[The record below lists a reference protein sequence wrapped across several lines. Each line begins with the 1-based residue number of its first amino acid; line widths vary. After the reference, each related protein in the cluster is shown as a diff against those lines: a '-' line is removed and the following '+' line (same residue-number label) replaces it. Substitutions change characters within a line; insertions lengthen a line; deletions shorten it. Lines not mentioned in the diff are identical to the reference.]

1 MGRSGQAESEAVV
14 AIETHIPMSQQ
25 DRARMALRTLLEVMG
40 EDPDREGLRDT
51 PDRVLRSWEEIFAG
65 YAQDPAEIL
74 STTFEEVEGY
84 QEFVLLRDI
93 PFDST
98 CEHHMLP
105 FDGIAHIAYLP
116 DDRVVGLS
124 KLARLVDCFA
134 RRLQIQERMT
144 QHIAHALMT
153 HLGAKGVAVMVEGVH
168 GCMTCR
174 GVRKEG
180 STMVTTAF
188 EGEFR
193 KPDRRGEFLSLTKR

>member
-1 MGRSGQAESEAVV
+1 M
-14 AIETHIPMSQQ
+14 AIETQVPMSQEERVRQ
-25 DRARMALRTLLEVMG
+25 ALRTLLEAIG
-40 EDPDREGLRDT
+40 EDPDREGLKDT
-51 PDRVLRSWEEIFAG
+51 PDRVLRSWKEIYAG
-65 YAQDPAEIL
+65 YHQDPAEIL

-84 QEFVLLRDI
+84 QEFVLLKDI

-105 FDGIAHIAYLP
+105 FDGVAHIAYLP
-116 DDRVVGLS
+116 SDRVVGLS

-144 QHIAHALMT
+144 QHIAQALMT
-153 HLGAKGVAVMVEGVH
+153 HLGARGAAVLVEGVH

-188 EGEFR
+188 EGEFGR
-193 KPDRRGEFLSLTKR
+193 PERRSEFLMLTAR

>member
-1 MGRSGQAESEAVV
+1 V
-14 AIETHIPMSQQ
+14 AIETQVPMSREE
-25 DRARMALRTLLEVMG
+25 RARLALRTLLETIG
-40 EDPDREGLRDT
+40 EDPDREGLKDT
-51 PDRVLRSWEEIFAG
+51 PDRVLRSWCEIFAG
-65 YAQDPAEIL
+65 YQQDPAEFL

-84 QEFVLLRDI
+84 QEFVLLKDI

-98 CEHHMLP
+98 CEHHILP

-116 DDRVVGLS
+116 ADRVVGLS

-144 QHIAHALMT
+144 QHIAQALMT
-153 HLGAKGVAVMVEGVH
+153 HLGARGAAVLVEGVH

-188 EGEFR
+188 EGEFT
-193 KPDRRGEFLSLTKR
+193 KSDRRSEFLMLTRR

>member
-1 MGRSGQAESEAVV
+1 M
-14 AIETHIPMSQQ
+14 AIETQVPMSREE
-25 DRARMALRTLLEVMG
+25 RARQALRTLLETIG
-40 EDPDREGLRDT
+40 EDPDREGLKDT
-51 PDRVLRSWEEIFAG
+51 PDRVLRSWGEIFAG
-65 YAQDPAEIL
+65 YHQDPAEIL

-84 QEFVLLRDI
+84 QEFVLLKDI

-116 DDRVVGLS
+116 ADRVVGLS

-144 QHIAHALMT
+144 QHIAQALMT
-153 HLGAKGVAVMVEGVH
+153 HLGARGAAVLVEGVH

-188 EGEFR
+188 EGEFAR
-193 KPDRRGEFLSLTKR
+193 SDRRTEFLMLTCR